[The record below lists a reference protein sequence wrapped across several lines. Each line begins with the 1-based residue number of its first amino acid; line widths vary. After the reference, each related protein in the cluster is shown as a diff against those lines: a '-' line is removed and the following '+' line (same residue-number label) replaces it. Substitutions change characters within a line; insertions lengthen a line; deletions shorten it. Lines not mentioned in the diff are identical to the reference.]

1 MAEPPAP
8 SAPQAALEASF
19 VALQSYD
26 RGSSRAA
33 LLPLDAAVAASTVD
47 VSERGAMETQL
58 IAALQE
64 GGSIVR
70 REYICSKLKLVGSDA
85 SVKAVAA
92 LLLVPELVTAARD
105 VLQAIPGDE
114 ATQAL
119 RAALTRADGP
129 TKVAVIQSLGLRYD
143 EASVT
148 TLRELLEDLA
158 SPVASAAAAALGEI
172 GTIEAANALR
182 AFHRRAPEALRPAA
196 VDACLV
202 CAEKLAAA
210 GRKSDA
216 AALYQLLATDAHP
229 KHVQY
234 AAKQGLAKT

>member
-1 MAEPPAP
+1 MAEPSASP
-8 SAPQAALEASF
+8 SLQAALGDAW
-19 VALQSYD
+19 VALKSYD

-33 LLPLDAAVAASTVD
+33 LLPLDAAVAASTAD
-47 VSERGAMETQL
+47 DSDRGAMEAQL

-64 GGSIVR
+64 GGSVVR

-92 LLLVPELVTAARD
+92 LLLVPELVTDARD
-105 VLQAIPGDE
+105 ILQAVPGDE

-119 RAALTRADGP
+119 RAALSRADGP
-129 TKVAVIQSLGLRYD
+129 TKVAIIQSLGLRHD
-143 EASVT
+143 ERSVGA
-148 TLRELLEDLA
+148 LRKLLEDPA

-172 GTIEAANALR
+172 GTIEAADGLR
-182 AFHRRAPEALRPAA
+182 EFHASAREELRSTAT
-196 VDACLV
+196 DACLV
-202 CAEKLAAA
+202 CAEKLMAA

-216 AALYQLLATDAHP
+216 AALYELLATEAHP

-234 AAKQGLAKT
+234 AAKQGLSKT

>member
-1 MAEPPAP
+1 MAEPSALP
-8 SAPQAALEASF
+8 SPLAALDAAF
-19 VALQSYD
+19 VALKTYD
-26 RGSSRAA
+26 RGSARAA
-33 LLPLDAAVAASTVD
+33 LLPLDAAVAASTAD
-47 VSERGAMETQL
+47 VSDRRAMERQL
-58 IAALQE
+58 ITALLE
-64 GGSIVR
+64 GGSVVR

-119 RAALTRADGP
+119 RSALPRADGP
-129 TKVAVIQSLGLRYD
+129 TKAAVIQSLGLRHD
-143 EASVT
+143 EGSVGA
-148 TLRELLEDLA
+148 LRKLLEDPA

-172 GTIEAANALR
+172 GTIEAADALR
-182 AFHRRAPEALRPAA
+182 AFHRRAPEALRTAA
-196 VDACLV
+196 ADACLV
-202 CAEKLAAA
+202 CAEKLVAA

-234 AAKQGLAKT
+234 AAKRGLSQT

>member
-1 MAEPPAP
+1 MAEP
-8 SAPQAALEASF
+8 SASLSPQAALEAAWS
-19 VALQSYD
+19 VLKSYE

-33 LLPLDAAVAASTVD
+33 LLPLDAAVAASTAD
-47 VSERGAMETQL
+47 VSDRTAMERRL

-64 GGSIVR
+64 GGSVVR
-70 REYICSKLKLVGSDA
+70 REYLCSKLKLVGSDA

-105 VLQAIPGDE
+105 VLQAIPSEE

-119 RAALTRADGP
+119 RAALPRADLP
-129 TKVAVIQSLGLRYD
+129 TKVAVIQSVGLRQD
-143 EASVT
+143 EGSVD
-148 TLRELLEDLA
+148 TLRRLLDDPA

-172 GTIEAANALR
+172 GTIEAAKALR
-182 AFHRRAPEALRPAA
+182 EFHSSAREELRTTAT
-196 VDACLV
+196 DACLA
-202 CAEKLAAA
+202 CAEKLMAA

-216 AALYQLLATDAHP
+216 AALYQLLATDAHL

-234 AAKQGLAKT
+234 AAKQGLSRT